1 MDFSPNLPQ
10 LENYDDGHDV
20 LEVIELSNGIELN
33 STSPIPSDETVVVSK
48 KLKSI
53 VWNHF
58 SRQKING
65 QLKVVCNQC
74 NGKLVAGGGTNHLH
88 KHLLR

>member
-1 MDFSPNLPQ
+1 MDFCPNLPQ
-10 LENYDDGHDV
+10 SENDDNDGYDDV
-20 LEVIELSNGIELN
+20 EVIEPSNGIELN

-58 SRQKING
+58 SRQNING
-65 QLKVVCNQC
+65 QLK
-74 NGKLVAGGGTNHLH
+74 
-88 KHLLR
+88 